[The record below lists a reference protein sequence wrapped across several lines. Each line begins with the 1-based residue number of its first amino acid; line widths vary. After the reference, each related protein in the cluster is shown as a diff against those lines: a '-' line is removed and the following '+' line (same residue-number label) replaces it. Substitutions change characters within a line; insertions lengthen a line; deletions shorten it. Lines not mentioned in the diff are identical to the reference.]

1 MSKPN
6 YEKISKELV
15 REFINIFEHYTTAK
29 LLLKIGCSYKDLIA
43 LGIDKDEA
51 HFAMLDEVTPKNST
65 PTLDLQIVDDIEEKD

>member
-6 YEKISKELV
+6 YEKISKELI

-29 LLLKIGCSYKDLIA
+29 VLLKMGCSYNDLIA

-51 HFAMLDEVTPKNST
+51 HYAMLDEVVPKNPT
-65 PTLDLQIVDDIEEKD
+65 PSLDLEIVDDNEEKD